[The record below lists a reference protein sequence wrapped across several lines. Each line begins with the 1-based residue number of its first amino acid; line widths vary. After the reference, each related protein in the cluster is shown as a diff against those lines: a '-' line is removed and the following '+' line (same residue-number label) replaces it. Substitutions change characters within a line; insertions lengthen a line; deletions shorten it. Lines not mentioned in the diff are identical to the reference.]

1 MFSFHRYFDHA
12 SICVSVC
19 WFVYLTTPLFVPLFV
34 GLLDHASV
42 CASVFCFTSLT
53 MPQFVPLFFVLLA

>member
-1 MFSFHRYFDHA
+1 M
-12 SICVSVC
+12 
-19 WFVYLTTPLFVPLFV
+19 PLFVPLFV

-53 MPQFVPLFFVLLA
+53 MPLFVPLFVVLLDHASIC